1 MRKQDW
7 NRRQFLGT
15 SVAAAT
21 AATAARTPAHA
32 QDVGM
37 GARKG
42 SSKRLETPYTLEI
55 ETPHVKWAKP
65 LLGGPIRLL
74 AVSSVDEG
82 RTVVELAQR
91 LSLDLTTV
99 SIDPAWDVNKWTMCF
114 GRDYGARAERG
125 DLNLVYSYLEQELTS
140 TKQFDAILLPLSHGW
155 KALTSASREALARR
169 VKEGS
174 GLVLIRPFSSEICP
188 LEPTTAPP
196 ESEDELEVP
205 REPGKTESSPWHR
218 KGEHYITRAVPVESF
233 PFQHLDQ
240 YICRAAAGAEV
251 LIESETGH
259 AILAAHTYGSGRVAA
274 FGYRNAGVSWYMPQ
288 TARNDFVDTYWEYFY
303 SLLCRALIYVAKRE
317 PAAIPDWEVPSTE
330 WRVRDLRSRIRDS
343 GQGPTKQSQ
352 TLEGGRYFLEQ
363 QNGAEWRITVLDVQQ
378 SDRVEEL
385 KASKEIISEGDAVD
399 VTWKSTRRARIEL
412 IDGLGR
418 VIARSSGEDKA
429 RLKAGKPLVH
439 SGWVRATAGS
449 AVAQIPVRFAA
460 SSREWK
466 DYEIL
471 LPWFG
476 PRSYQPWIPTVD
488 EQLRSIG
495 ITTLARPERNFKIMA
510 SVHPL
515 AFGIYWYRRDGYLKR
530 KKAFAETG
538 DKKYLTREVV
548 LQSPEFEKSV
558 KASLEKN
565 VRPVAALKPWAY
577 YLADESSLTCYTD
590 PFDVDWAPEAIA
602 GLRQWLRKEYGSLE
616 KLNSAW
622 GTSFQEWD
630 SVVPMTTEEAQK
642 HGNFA
647 PWSDHRVYM
656 EQEFVQAFAKAREWL
671 REIDPEGR
679 PSISGTQIPTAHNGC
694 NWYEIDQ
701 QLEYIQPY
709 SGGSQDAMHYL
720 FNPKLQIT
728 GFTGY
733 GLVGDEAKHQQWQR
747 LFYGH
752 TGASIFWYYTL
763 MNPDL
768 TLSEQGA
775 ALADAFGRLQSG
787 IGRIFM
793 NSKVR
798 EDGVAVHFSMAS
810 IRGAWITDG
819 KLSADMGNVMRSS
832 KNFAELNKL
841 RNAWVEDLERQ
852 GLQLRF
858 LATPQIEA
866 GDLKNYRVLILPYSI
881 ALSDREI
888 QEIERFMDRGGV
900 VYADEQTGK
909 MDERCRWRKAV
920 LWQHGRKGLIRRGP
934 GDIELESAVPTD
946 GKFLVTVRDFGGSR
960 LIGLLPKEKAIYK
973 LPPMEGVIYD
983 LIRGE
988 TARGT
993 LEATPGTPVLLL
1005 ARQSA
1010 ITRLDMDANL
1020 NLRLLDAAGAPVDRS
1035 VVHVEVFNPEDR
1047 LVREYCM
1054 NVDIVNGAG
1063 RIEIP
1068 FAMSDAR
1075 GAWRIR
1081 VRDAI
1086 SGLGAERTLT
1096 PKA

>member
-1 MRKQDW
+1 MRSRDW
-7 NRRQFLGT
+7 NRRTFLGT

-21 AATAARTPAHA
+21 AAGVPLRA

-42 SSKRLETPYTLEI
+42 SAKRLETPYTLEI

-65 LLGGPIRLL
+65 LPGGPIRLL
-74 AVSSVDEG
+74 AVPSVDEG

-125 DLNLVYSYLEQELTS
+125 DLNLIYSYLEQELTS
-140 TKQFDAILLPLSHGW
+140 TKPFDAILLPLNHGW
-155 KALTSASREALARR
+155 KALTPASREALARR
-169 VKEGS
+169 VREGC
-174 GLVLIRPFSSEICP
+174 GLVMIRPFASELCP
-188 LEPTTAPP
+188 LEPSAEPP
-196 ESEDELEVP
+196 VSEDELEVP
-205 REPGKTESSPWHR
+205 REPGKTEKSPWR
-218 KGEHYITRAVPVESF
+218 KKGGHYITRAIPIDSF
-233 PFQHLDQ
+233 PFQHLEQ
-240 YICRAAAGAEV
+240 YLCKAVAGAET
-251 LIESETGH
+251 LIESETGN
-259 AILAAHTYGSGRVAA
+259 AVLASRMHGNGRVAA
-274 FGYRNAGVSWYMPQ
+274 FGYRNAGVSWHMPQ
-288 TARNDFVDTYWEYFY
+288 TARNDFVDAYWEYFY
-303 SLLCRALIYVAKRE
+303 ALLCRALIYVAKRE
-317 PAAIPDWEVPSTE
+317 PASEPDWDSATTQ
-330 WRVRDLRSRIRDS
+330 WRVRDIYSKIRGSGNGPSRSFRFP
-343 GQGPTKQSQ
+343 GP
-352 TLEGGRYFLEQ
+352 GRYFLEQ
-363 QNGAEWRITVLDVQQ
+363 QNGAEWRVSVVDVPQP
-378 SDRVEEL
+378 DRIENL
-385 KASKEIISEGDAVD
+385 KASQEIIAEGDAID
-399 VTWKSTRRARIEL
+399 VTWTAGRRARIEL
-412 IDGLGR
+412 VDGLGR
-418 VIARSSGEDKA
+418 VIARSSGENRT
-429 RLKAGKPLVH
+429 RLKAGRPLVH

-449 AVAQIPVRFAA
+449 AVAQAPVRFAA

-476 PRSYQPWIPTVD
+476 PRSYQPWIPAVD
-488 EQLRSIG
+488 EQLRRIG

-530 KKAFAETG
+530 KKGYAETG

-548 LQSPEFEKSV
+548 LQSPEFERSV
-558 KASLEKN
+558 KESLEKN
-565 VRPVAALKPWAY
+565 ARPLAALKPWAY

-590 PFDVDWAPEAIA
+590 PFDVDWVPEAIA
-602 GLRQWLRKEYGSLE
+602 GLRQWLRKEYGSLD
-616 KLNSAW
+616 KLNDSW
-622 GTSFQEWD
+622 GTSFQDWD
-630 SVVPMTTEEAQK
+630 AVVPMTTEEAQK

-671 REIDPEGR
+671 REMDPEGR

-709 SGGSQDAMHYL
+709 SGGSQDAMHHL

-768 TLSEQGA
+768 TLSEQGS
-775 ALADAFGRLQSG
+775 ALAETFGRLQSG

-798 EDGVAVHFSMAS
+798 EDGVAIHFSMAS

-819 KLSADMGNVMRSS
+819 KISADMGNVMRSS
-832 KNFAELNKL
+832 KNFAALNKI
-841 RNAWVEDLERQ
+841 RDAWTKDLERQ
-852 GLQLRF
+852 GLQFRF

-866 GDLKNYRVLILPYSI
+866 GELKNYKVLILPNSI

-888 QEIERFMDRGGV
+888 QEIERFMDGGGV
-900 VYADEQTGK
+900 VYADDQTGK
-909 MDERCRWRKAV
+909 MDERCHWRKAAI
-920 LWQHGRKGLIRRGP
+920 WQDGRKGLIRRGP
-934 GDIELESAVPTD
+934 GDIDVKPAVPTD
-946 GKFLVTVRDFGGSR
+946 GKFLVTVRDFGSSR
-960 LIGLLPKEKAIYK
+960 LIGLLPKEKTTYRLPK
-973 LPPMEGVIYD
+973 LGGVVYD
-983 LIRGE
+983 LIRGG

-993 LEATPGTPVLLL
+993 LDATPGTPVLLL
-1005 ARQSA
+1005 VRSSA
-1010 ITRLDMDANL
+1010 ITRLDLDANL
-1020 NLRLLDAAGAPVDRS
+1020 NVRLLDSSGNPVDRS
-1035 VVHVEVFNPEDR
+1035 VVHIEVYNPEDR
-1047 LVREYCM
+1047 LVREYCT
-1054 NVDIVNGAG
+1054 NIDIVNGAG

-1068 FAMSDAR
+1068 FAISDAR

-1081 VRDAI
+1081 VQDAI
-1086 SGLGAERTLT
+1086 SGLSAERSFT
-1096 PKA
+1096 PKV